1 MDSKLDHEQ
10 RMTKALNRSSSF
22 NRFAIVDEIFRDAFD
37 SFDAT
42 NEIFSDTIKTA
53 WTRYFGTQR
62 NSRTTTDEIFCDPR
76 FVRRNKRDISRR
88 DTVRETQ
95 SDEKISRDAI

>member
-1 MDSKLDHEQ
+1 MDSKLDHER
-10 RMTKALNRSSSF
+10 RMTKALNPLRLIVLQSRTKYSAMRSIRS
-22 NRFAIVDEIFRDAFD
+22 
-37 SFDAT
+37 T
-42 NEIFSDTIKTA
+42 NEIFSDAMETA
-53 WTRYFGTQR
+53 RTRYFGTQR

>member
-1 MDSKLDHEQ
+1 MDSKLDHER
-10 RMTKALNRSSSF
+10 RMTKALNPLRLIVLQSRTKYSAMRSIRS
-22 NRFAIVDEIFRDAFD
+22 
-37 SFDAT
+37 T
-42 NEIFSDTIKTA
+42 NEIFSDAMETA
-53 WTRYFGTQR
+53 RTRYFGTQR
-62 NSRTTTDEIFCDPR
+62 NSHTTDEIFRDPR

>member
-1 MDSKLDHEQ
+1 MDSKLDHER
-10 RMTKALNRSSSF
+10 RMTKALNPLRLIVLQSRTKYSAMRSIHS
-22 NRFAIVDEIFRDAFD
+22 
-37 SFDAT
+37 T
-42 NEIFSDTIKTA
+42 NEIFSDAMETA

-62 NSRTTTDEIFCDPR
+62 NSHTTDEIFRDPR

-88 DTVRETQ
+88 DIVRETQ